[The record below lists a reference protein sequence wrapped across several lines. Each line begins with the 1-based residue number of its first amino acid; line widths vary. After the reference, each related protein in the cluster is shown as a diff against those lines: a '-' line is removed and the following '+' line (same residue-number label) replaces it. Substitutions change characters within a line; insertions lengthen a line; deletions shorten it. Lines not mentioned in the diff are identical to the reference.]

1 MKKFLVSAGLVL
13 AGAASLQ
20 AAYAP
25 DVNAASDTSKMWS
38 IAGTLRGFYDDN
50 YTTSGDGRGSYSFEV
65 SPQISVNIPL
75 TQTEFGARYTYGLYY
90 YQDRQQLG
98 QDPIDQSHQLDL
110 WLDHTF
116 TERWQARV
124 TDTLAVG
131 QEPELLNPSSSP
143 SSLPFRVNGN
153 NLVNTASF
161 SLTTDW
167 TREFSTVIGYQNT
180 FYDYENSGAT
190 VINEIPPN
198 SPLSPGFEELAG
210 NGASLA
216 GTLNR
221 LEHLL
226 HIDFQWHATPMTTF
240 LVGYQYGQVNYTG
253 NEPIGVYNYFT
264 PIVTFPFSE
273 GHTVTYYS
281 NSRDNRSHYVY
292 VGTQSSLTPNLSV
305 AANVGVQYN
314 DNYNNPLQETTSL
327 SPYAVASMTYTY
339 LPGCYAQIGVTHSL
353 NATDVIAI
361 NQANGS
367 ITENQE
373 STVVYGDINHK
384 ITEKLFATLI
394 ANYQLSSFDGGQY
407 SSESD
412 NEYNLGVNFNYTF
425 TRHFSGEVGYNYD
438 NLTSDIPGRSYSR
451 NRVYVGVTATY

>member
-13 AGAASLQ
+13 AGTASLQ
-20 AAYAP
+20 AAYVP
-25 DVNAASDTSKMWS
+25 DAGAAGTDTSKMWS

-50 YTTSGDGRGSYSFEV
+50 YTTSGDARGSYSFEV

-75 TQTEFGARYTYGLYY
+75 TQTEFGARYTYALYY
-90 YQDRQQLG
+90 YQDREQTG

-124 TDTLAVG
+124 TDTLGVG
-131 QEPELLNPSSSP
+131 QEPELLNPPP
-143 SSLPFRVNGN
+143 SGGGASLPFRVNGN
-153 NLVNTASF
+153 NVVNSGTI

-180 FYDYENSGAT
+180 FYDYENSGAS
-190 VINEIPPN
+190 VIG
-198 SPLSPGFEELAG
+198 SQGFESLTG

-216 GTLNR
+216 GSLNR

-226 HIDFQWHATPMTTF
+226 HIDFQWHATPTTTF

-253 NEPIGVYNYFT
+253 NEPIGVYNFFT
-264 PIVTFPFSE
+264 LNPSAPPPFL
-273 GHTVTYYS
+273 GHTVTFYS
-281 NSRDNRSHYVY
+281 NSRNSRSHFVY

-314 DNYNNPLQETTSL
+314 DNYNNPIQETTSL

-339 LPGCYAQIGVTHSL
+339 LPGCYAQIGVTHSI
-353 NATDVIAI
+353 NATDVIAV

-367 ITENQE
+367 ITEDQE

-407 SSESD
+407 SNEAD
-412 NEYNLGVNFNYTF
+412 NEYNLGVNFNYAF